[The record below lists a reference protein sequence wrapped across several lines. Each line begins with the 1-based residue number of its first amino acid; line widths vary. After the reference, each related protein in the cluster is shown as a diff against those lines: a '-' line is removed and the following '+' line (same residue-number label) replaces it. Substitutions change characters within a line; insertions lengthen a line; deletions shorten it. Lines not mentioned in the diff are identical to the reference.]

1 MTRRCTRFAVA
12 LSPFISPGELEHV
25 RLLGGNG
32 ASVRLEDRFR
42 PAALL
47 LRPFR
52 GMRRPAVL
60 RGGIELSGL

>member
-1 MTRRCTRFAVA
+1 MQRCTRFAITA
-12 LSPFISPGELEHV
+12 RSPFVGEQV

-32 ASVRLEDRFR
+32 ASMQLEDRFR

-52 GMRRPAVL
+52 EIRRPAVL